1 MSVGF
6 GKWLV
11 TEGAKK
17 FLKSKK
23 GGVEAI
29 SAIKPGTKLKGQKTV
44 QEVKNEASMK
54 QFKDAMQ
61 ESTAK
66 MKSKLKLSAE
76 KLQKLNE
83 TLKKQKKILDD

>member
-66 MKSKLKLSAE
+66 IKSKL
-76 KLQKLNE
+76 
-83 TLKKQKKILDD
+83 I